1 MVIQAFMQANP
12 GFDLVEAKP
21 RLGLTGLMGQTGAQ
35 RLYPHLHRCN
45 GFYIARLEK
54 ASD

>member
-1 MVIQAFMQANP
+1 VIQDFMQAHPAFNM
-12 GFDLVEAKP
+12 VKSRP
-21 RLGLTGLMGQTGAQ
+21 RLGLSGLMGQTKAQ

-45 GFYIARLEK
+45 GFYIAKLEK